1 MTAERPDR
9 GAPSR
14 TGRHRPVPDGP
25 RRPRARRTPEPVP
38 TGDPGPTRRL
48 REPSQR
54 RAAPEPPESGEPRGR
69 SDDREQTRTA
79 DDTPRR
85 VRLAWPDRF
94 LRGLAG
100 VLAGGMVVLAL
111 GITAVWFGADRY
123 GLPGPGADVVIGHL
137 VGAAIAVV
145 GQRVADRRPDRT
157 GTIAAVVVV
166 LLVAFVLGFAWF
178 L

>member
-1 MTAERPDR
+1 MT
-9 GAPSR
+9 
-14 TGRHRPVPDGP
+14 
-25 RRPRARRTPEPVP
+25 
-38 TGDPGPTRRL
+38 
-48 REPSQR
+48 
-54 RAAPEPPESGEPRGR
+54 PEPPETGEPHGRR
-69 SDDREQTRTA
+69 SDDREPPRTA
-79 DDTPRR
+79 DDTPRT
-85 VRLAWPDRF
+85 VRLPWPDRL

-111 GITAVWFGADRY
+111 GITAVWFGAGRY